1 MKIRPEQAEDG
12 AAIRDVLIVAFA
24 DHPHSRNN
32 EHTLVDALREA
43 HALTLGLVAEEGG
56 EVIGYIAFSP
66 VTVAGQTCG
75 WYGLAPLAVRP
86 DKQRRDVGRTLV
98 REGLKRLAETGAAGC
113 VLLGDPDYY
122 SRFGFARRLGLTL
135 PGVPPAFFLALA
147 FEDSPPAGEVAYHP
161 AFDSCK

>member
-1 MKIRPEQAEDG
+1 MKIRPEQAGDQ
-12 AAIRDVLIVAFA
+12 AAIRDVLIAAFA

-32 EHTLVDALREA
+32 EHTLVDALREE
-43 HALTLGLVAEEGG
+43 HALSLGLVAEEGG

-66 VTVAGQTCG
+66 VTVAGEKCG

-86 DKQRRDVGRTLV
+86 DRQRRDVGRSLV
-98 REGLKRLAETGAAGC
+98 KAGLAALRETGAAGC

-122 SRFGFARRLGLTL
+122 GRFGFARRAGLTL

-147 FEDSPPAGEVAYHP
+147 FEDSQPAGEVAYHP